1 MSPVVAMLLSAL
13 AAYLLGSLPFSL
25 WVAKLGGGIDL
36 RKHGSGNVGATN
48 VARTLGAR
56 WGLLALA
63 LDIGKGI
70 LSVLAVHWMIPVPDE
85 MAVHQRVLLGVM
97 AVVGHMFSPWLKFR
111 GGKGV
116 ATALGAVIILAPW
129 PTLFAFLAFFVV
141 FVFTRIVSL
150 CSIVAAITF
159 AAAQLSRQGT
169 ELWSQEKWSLGV
181 FSVVVPLLI
190 ILRHRA
196 NIVRLLKGE
205 EKALSLNRDKSE
217 ESEAGETS
225 SRKET
230 REQDRAQDRPA

>member
-1 MSPVVAMLLSAL
+1 M
-13 AAYLLGSLPFSL
+13 
-25 WVAKLGGGIDL
+25 
-36 RKHGSGNVGATN
+36 
-48 VARTLGAR
+48 
-56 WGLLALA
+56 
-63 LDIGKGI
+63 
-70 LSVLAVHWMIPVPDE
+70 
-85 MAVHQRVLLGVM
+85 
-97 AVVGHMFSPWLKFR
+97 
-111 GGKGV
+111 
-116 ATALGAVIILAPW
+116 
-129 PTLFAFLAFFVV
+129 
-141 FVFTRIVSL
+141 
-150 CSIVAAITF
+150 AAITF